1 MGGLHESSGDGTNL
15 DHGSNIGLDICLG
28 LFAVGLEM
36 NLFLEIVRLERS
48 GNETLVDT
56 AGSAQQGEGDH
67 GQPQTPVEGA
77 LRLTEILQL
86 EDVDG
91 FLNASSHV
99 VLEFFS
105 LSKYVKRRKGRRRGE
120 EKRKDDTKLGK

>member
-15 DHGSNIGLDICLG
+15 DHGSNIGLDVCLG
-28 LFAVGLEM
+28 LFAVGLEV
-36 NLFLEIVRLERS
+36 NLFLEIVRLEGS

-56 AGSAQQGEGDH
+56 AGSTQQREGNH

-77 LRLTEILQL
+77 LWLTEILQL

-91 FLNASSHV
+91 FLDTSSHV
-99 VLEFFS
+99 V
-105 LSKYVKRRKGRRRGE
+105 
-120 EKRKDDTKLGK
+120 